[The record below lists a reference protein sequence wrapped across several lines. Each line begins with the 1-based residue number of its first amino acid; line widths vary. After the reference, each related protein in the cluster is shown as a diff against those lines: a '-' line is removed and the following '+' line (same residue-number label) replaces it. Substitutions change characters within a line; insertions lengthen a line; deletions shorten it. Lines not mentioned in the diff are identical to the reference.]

1 MLDHKPL
8 FDVGEGEPII
18 LLNGLIGNLS
28 NWGRVAYEFT
38 TSHRVLIPRMPFY
51 QIPISSSRL
60 DDLVNYVEEFI
71 GAHSLDKVT
80 LIGNSLGGHIALLYA
95 WRQPSKVRKLVL
107 ASSSGIFE
115 NSQSYSLIDLDLDNA
130 LSGNTIYNSREF
142 VIQRNANEVFE
153 RANGQPSVMKS
164 DKVNLASQHYTEC
177 SILHH
182 IYAPTLLIW
191 GLKDSITPPEVALAF
206 HEHLPQSK
214 IIFLDQCGH
223 VPMVDQPKLFNQHV
237 REFLER

>member
-71 GAHSLDKVT
+71 EAHSLDKVT

-115 NSQSYSLIDLDLDNA
+115 NSQSYSL
-130 LSGNTIYNSREF
+130 
-142 VIQRNANEVFE
+142 
-153 RANGQPSVMKS
+153 
-164 DKVNLASQHYTEC
+164 
-177 SILHH
+177 
-182 IYAPTLLIW
+182 
-191 GLKDSITPPEVALAF
+191 
-206 HEHLPQSK
+206 
-214 IIFLDQCGH
+214 
-223 VPMVDQPKLFNQHV
+223 
-237 REFLER
+237 